1 MLNAINSWLRDRRD
15 RQEMLNLRAIMVGI
29 QTLLFPENPITG
41 ELVRMKTG
49 LRLTQLIENR
59 LGIMGPD
66 FINPISITD
75 YNLEREGKILD
86 KLPPQQLDQLSAELA
101 RLAQR
106 IPLER
111 GDPETWEDGE
121 DTKNVAALI
130 ALRLLSGWLKCKS
143 IVHTSMNRRIVI
155 EAQDHEDIYYT
166 HIKRLLRLFRG
177 EKAIKEGEAKRK
189 DH

>member
-1 MLNAINSWLRDRRD
+1 
-15 RQEMLNLRAIMVGI
+15 MLNLRAIMVGI

-111 GDPETWEDGE
+111 GDPETWG
-121 DTKNVAALI
+121 
-130 ALRLLSGWLKCKS
+130 GW
-143 IVHTSMNRRIVI
+143 RRHQERRGPYCTPSFVGM
-155 EAQDHEDIYYT
+155 AQVQIHCAYQYE
-166 HIKRLLRLFRG
+166 
-177 EKAIKEGEAKRK
+177 
-189 DH
+189 